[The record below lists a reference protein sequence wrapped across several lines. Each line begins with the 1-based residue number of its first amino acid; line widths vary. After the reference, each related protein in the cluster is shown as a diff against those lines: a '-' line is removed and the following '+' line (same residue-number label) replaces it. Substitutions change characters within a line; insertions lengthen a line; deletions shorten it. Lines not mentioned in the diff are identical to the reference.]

1 MEKQTLKYILE
12 DLIDFDVFQ
21 HLKDMGTYSWLTQAG
36 DTLNEIKEKVKI
48 FQRTFE
54 DKKFVILDQDDMKL
68 YGIKLVRKKKNY
80 KKSIKLSVIIPRNK
94 V

>member
-12 DLIDFDVFQ
+12 DLIAFDVFQ

-68 YGIKLVRKKKNY
+68 YGIKLVRRRDI
-80 KKSIKLSVIIPRNK
+80 IK
-94 V
+94 